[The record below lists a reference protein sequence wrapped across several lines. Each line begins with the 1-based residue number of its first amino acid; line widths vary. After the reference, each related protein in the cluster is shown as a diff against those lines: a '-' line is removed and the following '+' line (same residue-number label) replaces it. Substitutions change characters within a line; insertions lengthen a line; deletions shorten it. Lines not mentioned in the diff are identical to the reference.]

1 MKYELIDQLSD
12 NGYSSSVCFLAE
24 KSGEKFD
31 DGKRTRLVDRAF
43 FAEFGFKLV
52 WNARAHLF
60 GNLKREAI

>member
-43 FAEFGFKLV
+43 FAELRKNDLSDL
-52 WNARAHLF
+52 ARVCV
-60 GNLKREAI
+60 